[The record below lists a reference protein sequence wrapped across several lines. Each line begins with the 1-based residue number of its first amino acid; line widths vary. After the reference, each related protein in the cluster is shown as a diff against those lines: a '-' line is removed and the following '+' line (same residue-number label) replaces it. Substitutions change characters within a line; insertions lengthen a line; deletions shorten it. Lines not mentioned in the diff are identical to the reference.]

1 MSDTRKKLLIHGRVQ
16 GVFYRGW
23 SAETA
28 RALGLRGW
36 VRNRRDGSV
45 EMLLAGDES
54 DVNRMIE
61 RCREGPPARVD
72 RIDVEEST
80 DEAPAGFDQ
89 ADEPGLV
96 IQPRRRPI
104 RVPLVPLLSSEKV
117 KSGRSLRQRRATSR
131 SPGRAASSSMT
142 VPPGEI

>member
-1 MSDTRKKLLIHGRVQ
+1 MSETSKKLRIHGLVQ
-16 GVFYRGW
+16 GVYYRGW

-54 DVNRMIE
+54 VVNRMIE
-61 RCREGPPARVD
+61 RCREGPPAARVE

-80 DEAPAGFDQ
+80 AEAPAGF
-89 ADEPGLV
+89 ES
-96 IQPRRRPI
+96 RP
-104 RVPLVPLLSSEKV
+104 
-117 KSGRSLRQRRATSR
+117 TS
-131 SPGRAASSSMT
+131 
-142 VPPGEI
+142 

>member
-54 DVNRMIE
+54 VVNRMIE
-61 RCREGPPARVD
+61 RCREGPPAARVE

-80 DEAPAGFDQ
+80 DEAPAGF
-89 ADEPGLV
+89 ES
-96 IQPRRRPI
+96 RP
-104 RVPLVPLLSSEKV
+104 
-117 KSGRSLRQRRATSR
+117 TS
-131 SPGRAASSSMT
+131 
-142 VPPGEI
+142 